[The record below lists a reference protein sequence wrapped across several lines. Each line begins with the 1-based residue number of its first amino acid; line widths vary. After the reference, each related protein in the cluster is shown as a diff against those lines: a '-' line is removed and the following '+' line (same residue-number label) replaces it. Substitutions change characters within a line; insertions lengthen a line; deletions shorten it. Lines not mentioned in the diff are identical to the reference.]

1 MSEQSSFSPRD
12 YIRSIAAL
20 MPRAA
25 RSAWIGG
32 IAFVLGLGGTVIWA
46 MAAKRLYQSE
56 AVVVYERGVQAGGP
70 SESEGE
76 SSTSVGARFH
86 DMLSSRQRLENLI
99 KEMNLYHGMVD
110 RKGMAEA
117 VDEMRKR
124 VKLLS
129 RDGYIFRVAYASDSR
144 DLAQSVLDRLL
155 KTIIEDEKNRRQRD
169 TLEANKFLD
178 AERQHAEAEL
188 KEKEGALASFLTK
201 HPELAAETGG
211 PSGAHAGGVIRAA
224 DRDRMPANEGQIA
237 ALEVQAAQ
245 IEGELAAAGA
255 RPAASGGGATIE
267 DPVLAAARS
276 RAHADVQAAQAE
288 LREKQTRFTNEHPDV
303 KAAMRRLAEAE
314 AGLRRA
320 YAALKAAP
328 RLPVAATPTGD
339 DPGPNPR
346 IAAQRRALGAIR
358 SQIAALRGRSA
369 PRADIPRGAPA
380 VVAIDT
386 EWTLLMREVSE
397 ARERQDKLESKQ
409 FQAQLAATLA
419 SGGHASRFVIA
430 DAPFRPMRPVAGG
443 KFKIFLFGGIGSV
456 LLAALALAVAASLD
470 DRLYGARDVQGLVG
484 DGIVVVI
491 PRLPSKQ
498 G

>member
-1 MSEQSSFSPRD
+1 MSEPSSFSPRD
-12 YIRSIAAL
+12 YIRSLTAL

-32 IAFVLGLGGTVIWA
+32 IAFVIGLAGTVVWA
-46 MAAKRLYQSE
+46 MSAKRLYQSE

-86 DMLSSRQRLENLI
+86 DMLNSRQRLESLI
-99 KEMNLYHGMVD
+99 KEMNLYHGVVEH
-110 RKGMAEA
+110 KGMAEA

-129 RDGYIFRVAYASDSR
+129 KDGYIFRVAYASDSR
-144 DLAQSVLDRLL
+144 DLAQNVLDRLL

-178 AERQHAEAEL
+178 AERQHAEADL
-188 KEKEGALASFLTK
+188 KEKEGALGSFLTK
-201 HPELAAETGG
+201 HPELAAETAG
-211 PSGAHAGGVIRAA
+211 PSGAHAGGMIRAA

-255 RPAASGGGATIE
+255 RPAAAGGTTIE
-267 DPVLAAARS
+267 DPVLAAARV

-288 LREKQTRFTNEHPDV
+288 LRDKQTRFTNEHPDV

-320 YAALKAAP
+320 DAALKAAP
-328 RLPVAATPTGD
+328 RLPVAAATTGD
-339 DPGPNPR
+339 DLGPNPR

-358 SQIAALRGRSA
+358 SQIAALRGRSGPRTEI
-369 PRADIPRGAPA
+369 PRAATS

-386 EWTLLMREVSE
+386 EWTRLTREVSE

-443 KFKIFLFGGIGSV
+443 RFKIFLFGGIGSV
-456 LLAALALAVAASLD
+456 LLALLALAAAASLD
-470 DRLYGARDVQGLVG
+470 DRLYGPRDVQGLVG

-491 PRLPSKQ
+491 PRLTSKQ